1 MQNMADRSVDIIT
14 DACFHNL
21 CIHATNVYGCAG
33 RSYNARYAACL
44 EGWEATRLRDL
55 KAHTDKA
62 HRAFSSAGG
71 EALQQQ
77 LVEKAPPLF
86 SCPHSARLL
95 QRAAAASLAQH
106 SYKMWPLLSC
116 QAF

>member
-1 MQNMADRSVDIIT
+1 MRGSTIYA
-14 DACFHNL
+14 
-21 CIHATNVYGCAG
+21 CAG
-33 RSYNARYAACL
+33 RSYNARYAARL

-77 LVEKAPPLF
+77 LVEKARPCFPAPTLLAH
-86 SCPHSARLL
+86 CSARPQPYL
-95 QRAAAASLAQH
+95 R
-106 SYKMWPLLSC
+106 
-116 QAF
+116 

>member
-1 MQNMADRSVDIIT
+1 MRGSTIYA
-14 DACFHNL
+14 
-21 CIHATNVYGCAG
+21 CAG
-33 RSYNARYAACL
+33 RSYNARYAARL

-77 LVEKAPPLF
+77 LVEKARPCFPAL
-86 SCPHSARLL
+86 SDNPH
-95 QRAAAASLAQH
+95 H
-106 SYKMWPLLSC
+106 SWSKH
-116 QAF
+116 

>member
-1 MQNMADRSVDIIT
+1 MRASQ
-14 DACFHNL
+14 NL
-21 CIHATNVYGCAG
+21 CIHANDVFSCAG
-33 RSYNARYAACL
+33 RSYNARYAARL

-77 LVEKAPPLF
+77 LVDKARPCFPAPTLLAR
-86 SCPHSARLL
+86 CSARPQPCL
-95 QRAAAASLAQH
+95 R
-106 SYKMWPLLSC
+106 
-116 QAF
+116 